1 MVIKPQLHSLIP
13 PGNTPFLY
21 KRWECHYF
29 DKPWHFHKEYELVM
43 IEKGSGMKYIGDHVS
58 SFDEGDLSL
67 IGSNIPHLF
76 RNSDDYYAQNGELEA
91 KSVFI
96 HFKEDFMGSG
106 FFEMPEM
113 NAVRRLLDNSSLALE
128 IHGKTKRSIIRKLH
142 EINEENGMR
151 RILSLLS
158 ILVELS
164 ESKDLKPLL
173 SNSLTLR
180 RSSDTEKIN
189 KIFDFIQQ
197 NYTQE
202 IYVEEVAS
210 LLNMSAAS
218 FSRYFRHHTL
228 KTFSD
233 CVTEIRVSHACKL
246 LMQNN
251 HSVSQISYLSGFE
264 NISNFYR
271 HFKRITGVKPKYYRD
286 RFVNSCK

>member
-1 MVIKPQLHSLIP
+1 MKPQLHSLIP
-13 PGNTPFLY
+13 PGSTSFLY
-21 KRWECHYF
+21 ETWQCNYF

-43 IEKGSGMKYIGDHVS
+43 IEKGRGIKYIGDHVS
-58 SFDEGDLSL
+58 AFDEGDLSL

-76 RNSDDYYAQNGELEA
+76 RNSDEYYLRNGELEA

-96 HFKEDFMGSG
+96 HFKEDFLGSG
-106 FFEMPEM
+106 FFEIPEM
-113 NAVRRLLDNSSLALE
+113 NSVRRLLDNSSLALE
-128 IHGKTKRSIIRKLH
+128 IQGKTKRSIIRQLNQ
-142 EINEENGMR
+142 INEENGTR

-164 ESKDLKPLL
+164 ESKELKPLL
-173 SNSLTLR
+173 SNSVSVR
-180 RSSDTEKIN
+180 RSSDTEKIS
-189 KIFDFIQQ
+189 KIFEFIQK

-202 IYVEEVAS
+202 IYVEEVAT
-210 LLNMSAAS
+210 LLNMSPAS

-251 HSVSQISYLSGFE
+251 HSVSQISYMSGFE

-286 RFVNSCK
+286 RFINSCK